1 MKKILTLTVVL
12 LLTLLGRNAD
22 VIAATAVDIPAAT
35 TINWENATLENCKS
49 ENGGTDVGSTG
60 ENTVITFS
68 INNTVKQGY
77 ILSFLTGTKNEAD
90 LNVTLTD
97 GDVTYLDETITVL
110 NTGNWTPSVKHQL
123 VIPELPVGE
132 YSLVFKVTRTTDKYA
147 GNYGSLTF
155 SSTSNYDKCPGTL
168 SLAKGTYNGPRTE
181 NDNDNVGF
189 VTNGGT
195 ATYSFINTEAG
206 VYNMTLDFY
215 GLNAGKMNIIVTD
228 ENTGTEEVNTI
239 YEITKNAGYTP
250 TTILLPGK
258 METGVKKITFIFTNE
273 GGGFIC
279 NYKTPRLEKYASN
292 IAMVKNISI
301 DGLSVKEGTTT
312 DWLVNIPTTY
322 DAITTFRV
330 ESISADLTVTARD
343 AEGTDVPVTD
353 NGDGTYSIS
362 TPAANTTT
370 IVSLKVA
377 AQEDAAVNKEEWT
390 LALFRIGEIQMT
402 ALAIDGM
409 TVELPADINT
419 APYTATVSGR
429 IATSMPEVEATFLD
443 GSTATGTGT
452 LSGTTATY
460 TIEGKIGE
468 DTRTFTIAV
477 E

>member
-292 IAMVKNISI
+292 IAMVKNVSI

-312 DWLVNIPTTY
+312 DWLVNIPTT
-322 DAITTFRV
+322 
-330 ESISADLTVTARD
+330 
-343 AEGTDVPVTD
+343 
-353 NGDGTYSIS
+353 
-362 TPAANTTT
+362 
-370 IVSLKVA
+370 
-377 AQEDAAVNKEEWT
+377 
-390 LALFRIGEIQMT
+390 
-402 ALAIDGM
+402 
-409 TVELPADINT
+409 
-419 APYTATVSGR
+419 
-429 IATSMPEVEATFLD
+429 
-443 GSTATGTGT
+443 
-452 LSGTTATY
+452 
-460 TIEGKIGE
+460 
-468 DTRTFTIAV
+468 
-477 E
+477 